1 MDKEIKDNSIEI
13 FRMKKLFKRLEKA
26 KISGSAVTIVIPP
39 KKPVAEMTKTL
50 VDEMGKAVN
59 IKDKNNRI
67 SVVDAQ
73 NSARE
78 RLKLYQKAPDNGL
91 VLFSA
96 KIM

>member
-1 MDKEIKDNSIEI
+1 MDKENKDNSIEI

-26 KISGSAVTIVIPP
+26 KVSGSVVTIVIPP
-39 KKPVAEMTKTL
+39 RKPVSDMTKTL

-67 SVVDAQ
+67 SVVDSQ

-78 RLKLYQKAPDNGL
+78 RLKLYQRAPENGL
-91 VLFSA
+91 ILFSG